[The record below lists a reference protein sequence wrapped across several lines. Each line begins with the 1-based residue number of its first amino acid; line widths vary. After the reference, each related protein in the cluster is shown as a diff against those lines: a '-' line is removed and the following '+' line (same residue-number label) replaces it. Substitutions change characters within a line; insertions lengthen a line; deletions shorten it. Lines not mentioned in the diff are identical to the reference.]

1 MHRKRRLVAD
11 PAPAGA
17 LSKCHLLEE
26 VMEFEQLVKRLEW
39 LDEEHRKTKSSI
51 ITVEERM
58 KALEGK
64 IDTVAKQLKPLPK
77 QIADVANTASRLNQF
92 DAIFKK
98 QREDMNKA
106 IEEIEKRNQTREKEL
121 TKRHQQDFEPI
132 LRVLND
138 LRQTM
143 DSEFPPI
150 KRDLKARVLEE
161 NRLRQE
167 IQELKPPIEAAKRAA
182 EEATIVQHAFDENR
196 KQEAKRVADLQGE
209 IAALRK
215 RIEEAKAKADLN
227 ADSWKNIDIRIKELI
242 ASEAE
247 RKAAQNAF
255 IDQQSLVHFDRER
268 MYKEWK
274 QRFDSITIQTETFD
288 TQVQALEEML
298 RSAKRAQESY
308 NELNVKLERR
318 ISEITE
324 MQRLS
329 EDRLRQE
336 WVTFKADDQ
345 KRWIGYTLS
354 QNEGTKDLNRALQ
367 KLEERIP
374 PLDESIQT
382 LQDQLHQTAD
392 ATEQQLQ
399 ELMNVAHEW
408 LSAYERI
415 MGHGK
420 IAKKV
425 KR

>member
-1 MHRKRRLVAD
+1 
-11 PAPAGA
+11 
-17 LSKCHLLEE
+17 
-26 VMEFEQLVKRLEW
+26 MEFEQLVKRLEW
-39 LDEEHRKTKSSI
+39 LDEEHRKTRSSI
-51 ITVEERM
+51 ITLEERM
-58 KALEGK
+58 TALEGK

-77 QIADVANTASRLNQF
+77 QIAEISNTAARLNQF

-106 IEEIEKRNQTREKEL
+106 IEDIDKRFQKREKEI
-121 TKRHQQDFEPI
+121 THRHEKDFEPI
-132 LRVLND
+132 LKVLNE

-143 DSEFPPI
+143 DNEFPPI

-196 KQEAKRVADLQGE
+196 KQEAKRVADLQGD

-227 ADSWKNIDIRIKELI
+227 TDSWKNMDVRIKELI
-242 ASEAE
+242 NSEAE

-255 IDQQSLVHFDRER
+255 IDQQSLAHLDRER

-274 QRFDSITIQTETFD
+274 QRFDSITVQTETFD
-288 TQVQALEEML
+288 HQVQALEEML

-318 ISEITE
+318 ISEVTE

-345 KRWIGYTLS
+345 KRWTGYTLS
-354 QNEGTKDLNRALQ
+354 QDEGTKDVRRALQ
-367 KLEERIP
+367 KLEERLP
-374 PLDESIQT
+374 PLDDSIQT

-420 IAKKV
+420 KVNSKKA
-425 KR
+425 R

>member
-1 MHRKRRLVAD
+1 M
-11 PAPAGA
+11 
-17 LSKCHLLEE
+17 
-26 VMEFEQLVKRLEW
+26 
-39 LDEEHRKTKSSI
+39 T
-51 ITVEERM
+51 
-58 KALEGK
+58 ALESK
-64 IDTVAKQLKPLPK
+64 IDSVAKQLKPLPK
-77 QIADVANTASRLNQF
+77 QIADVASTASRLNQF
-92 DAIFKK
+92 DAIFKN

-106 IEEIEKRNQTREKEL
+106 IDDIEKRFQAREKEV
-121 TKRHQQDFEPI
+121 TTRHQKDFEPI
-132 LRVLND
+132 LKALNE
-138 LRQTM
+138 LRLTL

-150 KRDLKARVLEE
+150 KRDLKTRVLEE

-227 ADSWKNIDIRIKELI
+227 ADSWKNMDIRIKELLQ
-242 ASEAE
+242 SEVD

-255 IDQQSLVHFDRER
+255 IDQQSLAHFDRER

-274 QRFDSITIQTETFD
+274 QRFDSITVQTQTFD

-308 NELNVKLERR
+308 NELNVRLERR
-318 ISEITE
+318 ISEVTE

-345 KRWIGYTLS
+345 KRWIGYSLS

-374 PLDESIQT
+374 PLDDAIQT

-420 IAKKV
+420 KVNSKKS
-425 KR
+425 R